1 MKAHNHLKK
10 LRKLIAQGKLP
21 TTAGSVSQVDVA
33 HDAWCRIF
41 KGKRCHCDPDIR
53 VAWIYGRHAQ
63 N

>member
-1 MKAHNHLKK
+1 
-10 LRKLIAQGKLP
+10 
-21 TTAGSVSQVDVA
+21 VA